1 MVIEWEERPTKS
13 EERRMNRKA
22 LPGSNVLMMTG
33 IMLAVFGAVLLFSPV
48 AAGEWVVR
56 LVSLI
61 LMVTGVVQLVQAFR
75 SGVSMGSLIGGLLG
89 VVVAGVGVMVWQN
102 PVIGSGVLTGLLMIF
117 FIVNGL
123 WKLSTAIRFRRLPGW
138 LWMLFS
144 GVLSLVF
151 VYLLWSQWP
160 LSGAWAIGVLVG
172 LDLLLSGISM
182 IILAGAV
189 KKVGHSN
196 YVETIQL

>member
-1 MVIEWEERPTKS
+1 
-13 EERRMNRKA
+13 MNRKA

-56 LVSLI
+56 LVSLV

-75 SGVSMGSLIGGLLG
+75 TGLSMGSIIAGLLG
-89 VVVAGVGVMVWQN
+89 VIVAGVGVMVWQN

-138 LWMLFS
+138 LWMLCS
-144 GVLSLVF
+144 GLLSLLF
-151 VYLLWSQWP
+151 VYLLWNQWP
-160 LSGAWAIGVLVG
+160 LSGAWAIGILVG
-172 LDLLLSGISM
+172 LDLLLSGISL
-182 IILAGAV
+182 IILAGAA

>member
-1 MVIEWEERPTKS
+1 
-13 EERRMNRKA
+13 MNRKA
-22 LPGSNVLMMTG
+22 LPASNVLMMTG
-33 IMLAVFGAVLLFSPV
+33 ILLAVFGALLLFSPV
-48 AAGEWVVR
+48 TAGEWVVR
-56 LVSLI
+56 LVSLVLI
-61 LMVTGVVQLVQAFR
+61 VTGVVQVVHAIR
-75 SGVSMGSLIGGLLG
+75 SGMSTGSIIAGLLG
-89 VVVAGVGVMVWQN
+89 VIVAGVGVMVWQN
-102 PVIGSGVLTGLLMIF
+102 QVIGSGVLTGLLMIF
-117 FIVNGL
+117 FVVNGL

-144 GVLSLVF
+144 GFLSLIF

>member
-1 MVIEWEERPTKS
+1 
-13 EERRMNRKA
+13 MNRKT

-75 SGVSMGSLIGGLLG
+75 SGVSMGSIIAGLLG
-89 VVVAGVGVMVWQN
+89 AVVTGVGLMVWQN

-144 GVLSLVF
+144 GMLSLVF

-182 IILAGAV
+182 IVLAGAV

>member
-1 MVIEWEERPTKS
+1 
-13 EERRMNRKA
+13 MNRKA

-33 IMLAVFGAVLLFSPV
+33 ILLAVFGAVLLFSPV

-56 LVSLI
+56 LVSLVLI
-61 LMVTGVVQLVQAFR
+61 VTGVVQVVHAVR
-75 SGVSMGSLIGGLLG
+75 SGVGMGSIIAGLLG
-89 VVVAGVGVMVWQN
+89 AVVAGVGIMVWQN

-117 FIVNGL
+117 FIVNGF

>member
-1 MVIEWEERPTKS
+1 
-13 EERRMNRKA
+13 MNRKA